1 MGEIM
6 TTAEFA
12 GKVSYPH
19 DPLDSV
25 AQGADF
31 RRSIVSGVLESYN
44 SNYDFLAEA
53 VQNAVDAIEDAK
65 LREYGGPFKVEV
77 TVNLKDNSVS
87 VLDSGVG
94 MSESDL
100 ARAIAPHVSMKADI
114 DIISRRGKKHSYRG
128 YKGVGLTLL
137 AYGTDDLRL
146 HSKMEGQELVAL
158 RMRYGNAWARGERQ
172 EPATV
177 DMDHSNSPLKGMS
190 RGLFVKLQFSDS
202 TRPKSLRGLTP
213 YMDAWAAI
221 LRTRTAIGQILIDR
235 EPLVDI
241 AFSLTLIDSQ
251 GKETTR
257 SFDPKFLFPHHV
269 IRNPVF
275 RFLDLG
281 KYLEAHP
288 QRMDPP
294 EHFKRQD
301 GIYLFW
307 NTDQIRAAYN
317 EAERDKFKDQ
327 LENHSPTLYAFVPY
341 QSSVWGE
348 MNNILSQSMVRS
360 YLSPG
365 LVLAINRQRLAD
377 LFPINATRYE
387 GFSRNVLVVVHFD
400 NAQPDQGRKTVQD
413 EVLEAAK
420 AAANRTVQ
428 FLAGNRLSFLR
439 AAGET
444 PSAQQRQ
451 VERNRDDWAFNVRQH
466 EQSNPLHIPPVTY
479 VSEPLTEQDVI
490 GLFHQLCALG
500 VFPGLRSLATSQSQT
515 YDSLINFQCN
525 SDEKGLQAS
534 ESILGLAPS
543 VLGDDDHFSTR
554 YLTLEFKNNLD
565 GLISDIDDGT
575 GPKQYQHI
583 DVCVCWG
590 VIQESFPGYELEPV
604 GAANIDQRHYPGTTH
619 LLRKDGETHA
629 IQVIMLSTIRQYVES
644 GDLPLA

>member
-1 MGEIM
+1 M
-6 TTAEFA
+6 TTTESA
-12 GKVSYPH
+12 GKVTYPH
-19 DPLDSV
+19 DPLDRV
-25 AQGADF
+25 AQGYDF

-53 VQNAVDAIEDAK
+53 VQNAVDAVEDAK
-65 LREYGGPFKVEV
+65 LREYSGPFKVEV
-77 TVNLKDNSVS
+77 TVNLKDNYVS
-87 VLDSGVG
+87 VLDTGVG

-100 ARAIAPHVSMKADI
+100 ARAIAPHVSMKADNE
-114 DIISRRGKKHSYRG
+114 IINRRGKKHSYRG

-137 AYGTDDLRL
+137 SYGTDDLRL
-146 HSKMEGQELVAL
+146 HSKIEGQELVVL
-158 RMRYGNAWARGERQ
+158 RMRYGNAWARGKRQ
-172 EPATV
+172 EPAMV
-177 DMDHSNSPLKGMS
+177 DMDDGNSPLKGMR
-190 RGLFVKLQFSDS
+190 RGLFIKLLFSDS
-202 TRPKSLRGLTP
+202 TRPKSLRGLTTH
-213 YMDAWAAI
+213 MDAWAAI

-241 AFSLTLIDSQ
+241 EFSLTLIDSQ
-251 GKETTR
+251 GKETTC
-257 SFDPKFLFPHHV
+257 SFDPTFLFPHQV

-281 KYLEAHP
+281 KYLEDHP
-288 QRMDPP
+288 QRTDVPDQ
-294 EHFKRQD
+294 FKRQD

-307 NTDQIRAAYN
+307 DTDQIRTVYT
-317 EAERDKFKDQ
+317 ESERETFNDQ

-348 MNNILSQSMVRS
+348 MNYILSQSRARS

-377 LFPINATRYE
+377 LFPIDATRYE
-387 GFSRNVLVVVHFD
+387 GFSRNVLIAVHFD

-428 FLAGNRLSFLR
+428 FLAGHRSFLR

-444 PSAQQRQ
+444 PSAQQRE
-451 VERNRDDWAFNVRQH
+451 VERNRDDWAFNVRLH
-466 EQSNPLHIPPVTY
+466 EQRSPLHIPPVTY
-479 VSEPLTEQDVI
+479 VSEPLTEQDVV

-515 YDSLINFQCN
+515 YDSLVNFQCN
-525 SDEKGLQAS
+525 SDEKGLQAG

-543 VLGDDDHFSTR
+543 VLGDGDHFSTR
-554 YLTLEFKNNLD
+554 NLTLEFKNNLD
-565 GLISDIDDGT
+565 GLIADIDDET

-583 DVCVCWG
+583 DICVCWG

-604 GAANIDQRHYPGTTH
+604 NQANIDQRRYPGTTH
-619 LLRKDGETHA
+619 LLRRDGETHA

-644 GDLPLA
+644 GDLSLA